1 MIYLQLSSFF
11 LIIYLIKAQPMDCL
25 SINIF
30 EISNEICVLLCSTV
44 LITFTDHNIQEVEW
58 IGWIYIAIT
67 SLLIVYSVASVIQ
80 IALKQLWEKI

>member
-1 MIYLQLSSFF
+1 
-11 LIIYLIKAQPMDCL
+11 MDCL

-44 LITFTDHNIQEVEW
+44 LITFTDHNIEEVEW